1 MTLHTRLNKLEGRL
15 CDRTTKHLVDRERFD
30 AVVARVLKACD
41 IGQNMGLP
49 QLSVLEAR
57 GWAKRHLE
65 QNLTFGGFG
74 FNVDSVNDSD

>member
-49 QLSVLEAR
+49 QLSVPEAR
-57 GWAKRHLE
+57 AWAKRHLE
-65 QNLTFGGFG
+65 HNLAFGGFE
-74 FNVDSVNDSD
+74 FDVDEIISQ

>member
-15 CDRTTKHLVDRERFD
+15 CDRTTKRLVDRERFD

-49 QLSVLEAR
+49 QFSVLEAR
-57 GWAKRHLE
+57 VWAKQHLE
-65 QNLTFGGFG
+65 QGVTFGGFG
-74 FNVDSVNDSD
+74 FDLDVIDL